1 MFLTEFN
8 QEEYEA
14 DVRADGREEGRM
26 EERLKTIE
34 RMRSRNCA
42 TEDIIDFLGLTPA
55 EQQELL

>member
-1 MFLTEFN
+1 M
-8 QEEYEA
+8 A
-14 DVRADGREEGRM
+14 
-26 EERLKTIE
+26 ERKAEWKSVSRRFE